1 MLAIGNGESRA
12 SIDIDKINGPKVGC
26 NALWRDYHTDYL
38 VCVDRRMVDES
49 VRGKVNLNDTLIY
62 TREDWYDRY
71 QRLPK
76 VRKLPPLPY
85 NGEQRWDEPFQW
97 GSGPYAVFI
106 SALFAKEGYV
116 NLIGFDLWSNTKQ
129 VNNIYKDSPN
139 YDDANKSAVD
149 PRYWLHQIGMVFNCF
164 PKIQFTVYQTPSWEL
179 PKAWNYSNVSV
190 DTLSNISY
198 NNT

>member
-49 VRGKVNLNDTLIY
+49 IRGKVNLNDTLIY

-71 QRLPK
+71 QKLPK
-76 VRKLPPLPY
+76 VRKLPSLPY

-106 SALFAKEGYV
+106 SALFGI
-116 NLIGFDLWSNTKQ
+116 LIIEQS
-129 VNNIYKDSPN
+129 
-139 YDDANKSAVD
+139 
-149 PRYWLHQIGMVFNCF
+149 
-164 PKIQFTVYQTPSWEL
+164 FTVALISSGIL
-179 PKAWNYSNVSV
+179 FLFFFILVCVSSAKV
-190 DTLSNISY
+190 YLEVILCLNLAFHSQK
-198 NNT
+198 

>member
-49 VRGKVNLNDTLIY
+49 IRGKVNLNDTLIY

-71 QRLPK
+71 QKLPK

-85 NGEQRWDEPFQW
+85 NGEQRWDELETEWEEGKRERGRERETEGEGERLSERRVQQGGDSAGVRRCLWP
-97 GSGPYAVFI
+97 GSLNRRRRVCANNELYILIHMGNPSCQRNCRLI
-106 SALFAKEGYV
+106 SFTPTRSSL
-116 NLIGFDLWSNTKQ
+116 
-129 VNNIYKDSPN
+129 
-139 YDDANKSAVD
+139 
-149 PRYWLHQIGMVFNCF
+149 CF
-164 PKIQFTVYQTPSWEL
+164 
-179 PKAWNYSNVSV
+179 
-190 DTLSNISY
+190 
-198 NNT
+198 